1 MCSNNMARFQSNG
14 GKSTIVKM
22 EIMKEESEDMRV
34 TDTKLKNEDTEQ
46 QREETQD
53 PPEVYVR
60 FKGGPITIMKIATMA
75 GDDEMAHAPADAR
88 EGQRDNER
96 MIMSARSGR
105 TIKRIPHKYSS
116 DVAVVS
122 TVQTD
127 DAASDQPNTQ
137 TEVWPNDEEAGEP
150 TSQVFLRKAKQT
162 IEIQKEKIVH
172 LEEKV
177 KSLTEER
184 NYLRERLQDALNL
197 KGEAVQSNPP
207 QHLLTPPSSSAAK
220 NVDRSSESSDSSD
233 SEPTPKKK
241 NKSDK
246 QRGRINKKKSKKLM
260 ANYSK
265 RVRTPEDSI
274 KRYYN
279 VLKLVKQGLTKTE
292 AYNRLNVDRNTI
304 VIQAPIAELAAA
316 NPEAFKA
323 LRESFKKGDSVQK
336 FAESCLTQ
344 CRLHPNVD
352 VIHNKKEIDDL
363 LDISKK

>member
-1 MCSNNMARFQSNG
+1 MARFLSSG

-34 TDTKLKNEDTEQ
+34 TDAKLKNEDTEQ

-60 FKGGPITIMKIATMA
+60 FKGGPITIMKIATMV
-75 GDDEMAHAPADAR
+75 GDDEMAHGSADVR

-122 TVQTD
+122 TFQTD
-127 DAASDQPNTQ
+127 DAAS
-137 TEVWPNDEEAGEP
+137 GEH

-197 KGEAVQSNPP
+197 KGEAVQRKPP
-207 QHLLTPPSSSAAK
+207 QYLLTPPSSSAAK
-220 NVDRSSESSDSSD
+220 NVDSSSESSDSSD

-246 QRGRINKKKSKKLM
+246 QKGRINKKKSKKLM
-260 ANYSK
+260 GNYSK

-292 AYNRLNVDRNTI
+292 AYNRFNVDRNTI

-323 LRESFKKGDSVQK
+323 LRESFKKGDSVQR
-336 FAESCLTQ
+336 FAESCLTL

-352 VIHNKKEIDDL
+352 VIHNMKEIDDL

>member
-1 MCSNNMARFQSNG
+1 MARFLSSG

-34 TDTKLKNEDTEQ
+34 TDAKLKNEDTEQ

-60 FKGGPITIMKIATMA
+60 FKGGPITIMKIATMV
-75 GDDEMAHAPADAR
+75 GDDEMAHGSADVR

-122 TVQTD
+122 TFQTD

-137 TEVWPNDEEAGEP
+137 TEVWPNYEEAGEH

-197 KGEAVQSNPP
+197 KGEAVQRKPP
-207 QHLLTPPSSSAAK
+207 QYLLTPPSSSAAK
-220 NVDRSSESSDSSD
+220 NVDSSSESSDSSD

-246 QRGRINKKKSKKLM
+246 QKGRINKKKSKKLM
-260 ANYSK
+260 GNYSK
-265 RVRTPEDSI
+265 RGNIHFRFP
-274 KRYYN
+274 N
-279 VLKLVKQGLTKTE
+279 F
-292 AYNRLNVDRNTI
+292 
-304 VIQAPIAELAAA
+304 P
-316 NPEAFKA
+316 
-323 LRESFKKGDSVQK
+323 
-336 FAESCLTQ
+336 FAIEEEEQ
-344 CRLHPNVD
+344 
-352 VIHNKKEIDDL
+352 
-363 LDISKK
+363 